1 NLTFQIFSEQFVIIY
16 RNDDS
21 GLESVRQMITHLQ
34 GLVSQKEE
42 TSAQLTRR
50 HSKTITR
57 LESRKR
63 DYQELH
69 PSALNVTGR
78 VIDSDGNPL
87 IGVNIL
93 VQGTNIGTTTDL
105 DGQFILNDLDEQAVL
120 VISYIGY
127 RSQEIPLEGR
137 TTLTIIMNEDI
148 QTLDEVVVVGY
159 GTQKRVNVIGSVT
172 SIDEKEITASPVSK
186 LSNALAGRLP
196 GAIFM
201 QDGGEPGND
210 EASIRIRGN
219 STLGNNSPLIV
230 VDGIPGRDINS
241 LHSNDIESITV
252 LKDASAAIYGA
263 RAANGVILVTT
274 KRGSYNVKSK
284 LTYGYF
290 HGFLSPTTLPEL
302 TDAATYA
309 QMIRENQSY
318 RGVDESNM
326 LYSLE
331 DIEKFKSGDY
341 PWTHPNTD
349 WYDIALKDYSTTNHH
364 NLSLSGGSENISYFA
379 SFGKQFD
386 DGIYTNS
393 LTSYNRYNLRA
404 NLDFKLND
412 FINIG
417 LDLSG
422 IQENSLY
429 PTKSASDIF
438 RSLRRSYP
446 TQAALFPNG
455 LPGPDI
461 EFGDQPMVSASDA
474 TGFDDRKEY
483 RLNNVFSANI
493 RIPWVDGLSASSYF
507 AYDLYNNKRK
517 LFQKP
522 WTLYSFDQD
531 SYLADGN
538 TGVEDGSEYLVG
550 TSRG

>member
-1 NLTFQIFSEQFVIIY
+1 ALERISQAYDVYFTFDRDLTENYLVEYSEENYRSAEQAITVVLKETNLTFQIFSEQFVIIY

-21 GLESVRQMITHLQ
+21 GLESVRQMISHLQ
-34 GLVSQKEE
+34 GFVSQKEE

-50 HSKTITR
+50 HSKPITR

-63 DYQELH
+63 DIQELH

-105 DGQFILNDLDEQAVL
+105 EGQFILNDLDEQAVL

-137 TTLTIIMNEDI
+137 ATLTIIMNEDV

-159 GTQKRVNVIGSVT
+159 GTQKRVNVIGSMT

-274 KRGSYNVKSK
+274 KRGSYNVKPK

-290 HGFLSPTTLPEL
+290 HGFLSPTTL
-302 TDAATYA
+302 
-309 QMIRENQSY
+309 
-318 RGVDESNM
+318 
-326 LYSLE
+326 
-331 DIEKFKSGDY
+331 
-341 PWTHPNTD
+341 
-349 WYDIALKDYSTTNHH
+349 
-364 NLSLSGGSENISYFA
+364 
-379 SFGKQFD
+379 
-386 DGIYTNS
+386 
-393 LTSYNRYNLRA
+393 
-404 NLDFKLND
+404 
-412 FINIG
+412 
-417 LDLSG
+417 
-422 IQENSLY
+422 
-429 PTKSASDIF
+429 
-438 RSLRRSYP
+438 
-446 TQAALFPNG
+446 
-455 LPGPDI
+455 
-461 EFGDQPMVSASDA
+461 
-474 TGFDDRKEY
+474 
-483 RLNNVFSANI
+483 
-493 RIPWVDGLSASSYF
+493 
-507 AYDLYNNKRK
+507 
-517 LFQKP
+517 
-522 WTLYSFDQD
+522 
-531 SYLADGN
+531 
-538 TGVEDGSEYLVG
+538 
-550 TSRG
+550 